1 MVMVTLRER
10 EPFFFFTEPVFL
22 SMEFGAYLRWIGW
35 DLGVEKKVSLT
46 CRHGLE
52 YWLLPKREEMHCH
65 FFFNE

>member
-1 MVMVTLRER
+1 
-10 EPFFFFTEPVFL
+10 VFL